1 MMAGMTPARLVR
13 PARAALLVSVCGGLA
28 AVLAGCSI
36 GTPEPS
42 APAITTVTSPDTTTT
57 SPTSSTSSTSPTS
70 PTSEPSPSATPT
82 AVPPFVAR
90 VQWVKGSG
98 GRSLHIVPTVSGRAA
113 QGSADDEE
121 AWSEVLRLAPDAD
134 QPGMRAQFDCH
145 WTFARLV
152 QPDKASWN
160 IEPWRPVVSESQM
173 VDARCNPGGPESAEG

>member
-1 MMAGMTPARLVR
+1 MTPARLVR
-13 PARAALLVSVCGGLA
+13 AARAFLLLSVCGCLA
-28 AVLAGCSI
+28 AVLAGCST
-36 GTPEPS
+36 GAPGPSTPAAATVPS
-42 APAITTVTSPDTTTT
+42 PVTTTT
-57 SPTSSTSSTSPTS
+57 SPTTAPSSAT
-70 PTSEPSPSATPT
+70 TPT

-113 QGSADDEE
+113 QGSADDDE